1 MIRDMNPELVERQTQ
16 LALWLLVHAPQ
27 HKTLTDLK
35 DYMETDEETL
45 RHDLNWISKFL
56 YPYKI
61 VVDPTNDQ
69 KVGAVGHE
77 SNIIRAI
84 LDLLKTEVVPGK
96 FTTSFSVTDRELE
109 TYLTK
114 RIDALTDVM
123 TLSDDAKQKLYLY
136 LWTVGMRYRFG
147 NVKRPGLAAYFTPA
161 QLALIAEQKE
171 SHPWSQKTVD
181 GLDKILPEN
190 VDLPI
195 IEDYLLTL
203 RVWLY
208 TH

>member
-84 LDLLKTEVVPGK
+84 LDRSAWRAGV
-96 FTTSFSVTDRELE
+96 
-109 TYLTK
+109 
-114 RIDALTDVM
+114 
-123 TLSDDAKQKLYLY
+123 
-136 LWTVGMRYRFG
+136 
-147 NVKRPGLAAYFTPA
+147 
-161 QLALIAEQKE
+161 
-171 SHPWSQKTVD
+171 
-181 GLDKILPEN
+181 
-190 VDLPI
+190 
-195 IEDYLLTL
+195 
-203 RVWLY
+203 
-208 TH
+208 